1 MKLTPAQLKGRLKNL
16 ANQHHADARTLMRLY
31 MMERFLER
39 ISASEYRDNFIIK
52 GGILVTSLIG
62 VALRSTMDIDT
73 TIKNLN
79 LSDEDIH
86 RIVDE
91 ICVIDLQ
98 DDVKFQVKQLSR
110 IMDEMDYP
118 GIRVTLNAF
127 LGNMPVPMKID
138 ISTGDVITPREI
150 HHQYKLLLEDRSI
163 LLWSYNLETL
173 LSEKLQTVLA
183 RGLLNTRM
191 RDFYDLY
198 ELSKIYYDKID
209 IATLKSA
216 FTATCAKRDT
226 QNLFEDAPQVI
237 TKIQQDNNLMALW
250 KSYQKKYIYAVN
262 ISYNDIMLS
271 LIQLWELIK
280 D

>member
-250 KSYQKKYIYAVN
+250 KSYQKK
-262 ISYNDIMLS
+262 
-271 LIQLWELIK
+271 
-280 D
+280 